1 MQAKQFSEMSES
13 DCVDLTRAIMGILDS
28 WGLSG
33 QQQMNVLNLPD
44 GIPLR
49 ALRRYRENT
58 PFPNEAQVYER
69 VEHIVGIADALRT
82 TYPHNPPMGIL
93 WLQQPNSR
101 FHDRSPLQTIV
112 EDGLEGL
119 IAVRAHLD
127 CSWDWQS
134 NP

>member
-1 MQAKQFSEMSES
+1 MQANKFSEMSER
-13 DCVDLTRAIMGILDS
+13 DHVDLTRAIMGILDS
-28 WGLSG
+28 WGLNG
-33 QQQMNVLNLPD
+33 RQQMSVLNLPE
-44 GIPLR
+44 GTPLR

-58 PFPNEAQVYER
+58 PFPNEQQVYER

-82 TYPHNPPMGIL
+82 SYPHNPPMGIV

-101 FHDRSPLQTIV
+101 FQQRSPLQTIV

-119 IAVRAHLD
+119 ISVRAHLD
-127 CSWDWQS
+127 CSWDWHV